1 MQRILLILAILI
13 TTTGFAQNRKSPHD
27 TVSTTDATVTYGRP
41 SMHGRVIF
49 GELVKFEKVW
59 RLGADEA
66 TTITLGK
73 NTKIGDAVVP
83 AGTYTMF
90 ALVNE
95 NEWTII
101 LNSVLGQWGAF
112 SYEKNK
118 DKNVATATFPVKKLS
133 EPIEQFTIRFD
144 ADNGMI
150 IEWELMRIR
159 IAINPQ
165 S

>member
-1 MQRILLILAILI
+1 MKKILLILAVLI
-13 TTTGFAQNRKSPHD
+13 ATTGFAQNRKSPHD
-27 TVSTTDATVTYGRP
+27 TVSITDVTVTYGRP

-59 RLGADEA
+59 RLGSDEA

-133 EPIEQFTIRFD
+133 
-144 ADNGMI
+144 
-150 IEWELMRIR
+150 
-159 IAINPQ
+159 
-165 S
+165 